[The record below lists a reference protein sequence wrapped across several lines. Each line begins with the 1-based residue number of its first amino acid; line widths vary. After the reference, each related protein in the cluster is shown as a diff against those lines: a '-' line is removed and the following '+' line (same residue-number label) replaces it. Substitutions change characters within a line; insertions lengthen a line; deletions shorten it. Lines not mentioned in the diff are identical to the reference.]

1 MIAEID
7 RPDGRLALS
16 SCDSGLSRSRVTGP
30 EREAMSELF
39 NGTWRIDVGASKVWD
54 DARLEY
60 APDEVGDEI
69 ITLAVA
75 GGVQD
80 YEVLYGNDPT
90 IRLGYT
96 SRYDDPAWVPYL
108 VRGIVGQPG
117 TDVDEAVDAF
127 RKRTRSDQGDRFRRF
142 EVGRAYGLVRTVY
155 VDERTHYRISKSA
168 EDGQAQSAM
177 LRRMSDDGESFT
189 STVLDLNGVVF
200 RVRRFVRL
208 H

>member
-1 MIAEID
+1 
-7 RPDGRLALS
+7 
-16 SCDSGLSRSRVTGP
+16 
-30 EREAMSELF
+30 MSELF
-39 NGTWRIDVGASKVWD
+39 NGTWRLDVGASKVWD

-96 SRYDDPAWVPYL
+96 SRYDNPAWVPYL
-108 VRGIVGQPG
+108 VRGIDSLPG
-117 TDVDEAVDAF
+117 TDVGGAVDAF

-142 EVGRAYGLVRTVY
+142 EVGKAYGLVRTVY

-168 EDGQAQSAM
+168 EDGRAQSAM
-177 LRRMSDDGESFT
+177 LRRLSDDGESFV
-189 STVLDLNGVVF
+189 STVLDVNGVVF
-200 RVRRFVRL
+200 RVRRFVRVR
-208 H
+208 